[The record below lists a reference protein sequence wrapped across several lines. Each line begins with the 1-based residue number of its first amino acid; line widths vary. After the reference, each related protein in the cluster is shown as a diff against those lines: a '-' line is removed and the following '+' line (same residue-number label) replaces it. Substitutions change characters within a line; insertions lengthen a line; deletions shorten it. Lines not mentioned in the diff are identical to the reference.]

1 MASPSKRQRTQA
13 VPLPPV
19 EEDVCVAAIHGKCD
33 DTVVSVVP
41 VHVVWTAE
49 TSRLVRVGGG
59 QVSVFNLTVTDG
71 NDMVGVTLWRGR
83 ELAGKLSKRLAYLF
97 GTGQEADPPT
107 FVRLVL
113 KRFRVCPVRP
123 ASPMCMKALHSQTDS
138 SIDVMPNESVTLH
151 LSPAMFD
158 AAFEALRAAA
168 ELPATVCV
176 AGVLQN
182 VSEVESSRSGRP
194 MVYFDLVDPAGGVLP
209 GLALGENAAVLREAE
224 LVYIYN
230 AQLVA
235 GQDGESKLAVYDEAF
250 VQGMPSDVT
259 ATAATT

>member
-1 MASPSKRQRTQA
+1 MVAGKESRSARRSMASPSKRQRMQA

-97 GTGQEADPPT
+97 GAGQEADPPT

-123 ASPMCMKALHSQTDS
+123 ASPMCMKALRSQTDS
-138 SIDVMPNESVTLH
+138 SIDVMRRVWHSRTLDRRGVTVGVEQSGRH
-151 LSPAMFD
+151 V
-158 AAFEALRAAA
+158 
-168 ELPATVCV
+168 TVCPR
-176 AGVLQN
+176 
-182 VSEVESSRSGRP
+182 VSHRIAARVGCLAQRF
-194 MVYFDLVDPAGGVLP
+194 M
-209 GLALGENAAVLREAE
+209 GL
-224 LVYIYN
+224 
-230 AQLVA
+230 
-235 GQDGESKLAVYDEAF
+235 LARV
-250 VQGMPSDVT
+250 
-259 ATAATT
+259 

>member
-71 NDMVGVTLWRGR
+71 NDMVGVTLWR

-97 GTGQEADPPT
+97 GAGQEADPPT

-123 ASPMCMKALHSQTDS
+123 ASPMCMKALRSQTDS
-138 SIDVMPNESVTLH
+138 SIAVMPNESVTLH
-151 LSPAMFD
+151 
-158 AAFEALRAAA
+158 
-168 ELPATVCV
+168 
-176 AGVLQN
+176 
-182 VSEVESSRSGRP
+182 
-194 MVYFDLVDPAGGVLP
+194 AGGVLP

>member
-1 MASPSKRQRTQA
+1 MVAGKESRSARRSMASPSKRQRTQA

-71 NDMVGVTLWRGR
+71 NDMVGVTLWR

-97 GTGQEADPPT
+97 GAGQEADPPT

-168 ELPATVCV
+168 KLPATVCV

-182 VSEVESSRSGRP
+182 VSEVESSRSGRS
-194 MVYFDLVDPAGGVLP
+194 MVYFDLVDPAGGGPKRKRVRRRKAGGRSRRRKGGP
-209 GLALGENAAVLREAE
+209 AGRGGE
-224 LVYIYN
+224 
-230 AQLVA
+230 
-235 GQDGESKLAVYDEAF
+235 GGGEGGGD
-250 VQGMPSDVT
+250 
-259 ATAATT
+259 